1 MNGTIVQW
9 GKKQTWEPNLLYK
22 KNNTSQDTF
31 SSSKPKL
38 EHKSLVLSFYQVK
51 PHEIAQNRFLRKGVW
66 ERKNKMSTR

>member
-38 EHKSLVLSFYQVK
+38 EHKF
-51 PHEIAQNRFLRKGVW
+51 
-66 ERKNKMSTR
+66 